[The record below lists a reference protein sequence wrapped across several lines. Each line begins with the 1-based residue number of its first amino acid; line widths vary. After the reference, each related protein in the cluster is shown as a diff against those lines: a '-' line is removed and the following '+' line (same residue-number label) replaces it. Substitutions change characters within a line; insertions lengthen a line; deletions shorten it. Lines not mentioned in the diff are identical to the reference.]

1 MKKVAILGSTGSIGG
16 QTLEIIKDN
25 MDRFRVVALTANKN
39 VPLISEQIKKFKP
52 EMVAM
57 ADEQSAEELRRALAA
72 DDAKEITILT
82 GEKGL
87 VTASAES
94 GADILVTSVVGSAGL
109 VPTIRAIE
117 NGIDI
122 ALANKE
128 TLVAAGEIVTEMAKE
143 RGVKLLPV
151 DSEHNALFQS
161 LRGHVD
167 TGVKRLILTASGGP
181 FWKKGI
187 EELKDITPEEAVKHP
202 RWNMGAKI
210 SIDSATMM
218 NQALEI
224 IEARWLFDIAGENID
239 VLIHPQSIVHSMV
252 EYIDGSVIAQ
262 MGVTDMKIPIA
273 YALSYP
279 ARMEN
284 RMPSLNLADLCKD
297 GVGLTFFSPD
307 LDRFPALALA
317 YKSLKMGGTMP
328 AVMSAA
334 NEVAVSLFLEGKIG
348 FLDIVHLVTKVMD
361 KHKVIIA
368 PDLDKTLEAD
378 LWARREAEKMG
389 EIL

>member
-16 QTLEIIKDN
+16 QALDIIEDN
-25 MDRFRVVALTANKN
+25 GDRFEVVALTANRN
-39 VPLISEQIKKFKP
+39 VSLIAEQVEKFEP
-52 EMVAM
+52 RVVAM
-57 ADEQSAEELRRALAA
+57 GDEKAAEELRGLVP
-72 DDAKEITILT
+72 
-82 GEKGL
+82 KGTSVL
-87 VTASAES
+87 SGDEGIVTASAET

-109 VPTIRAIE
+109 VPTLKAID

-128 TLVAAGEIVTEMAKE
+128 TLVAAGKIVTERAVEK
-143 RGVKLLPV
+143 GVMLLPV

-161 LRGHVD
+161 LRGHEE

-181 FWKKGI
+181 FWKRGVD
-187 EELKDITPEEAVKHP
+187 ELKDITPEEAVKHP

-218 NQALEI
+218 NKALEI
-224 IEARWLFDIAGENID
+224 IEARWLFDVDGGRID

-262 MGVTDMKIPIA
+262 MGTADMRIPIA

-279 ARMEN
+279 ERIET
-284 RMPSLNLADLCKD
+284 RVPQLSLSDLCKD
-297 GVGLTFFSPD
+297 GIGLTFFTPD
-307 LDRFPALALA
+307 LDRFPALGLA
-317 YKSLKMGGTMP
+317 YDALKAGGTMP

-334 NEVAVSLFLEGKIG
+334 NEAAVSLFLDGKIG
-348 FLDIVHLVTKVMD
+348 FLEIVETVSEVMRRHEPIEAPGLEDILNVDT
-361 KHKVIIA
+361 
-368 PDLDKTLEAD
+368 
-378 LWARREAEKMG
+378 WARREAEKVRN
-389 EIL
+389 I

>member
-16 QTLEIIKDN
+16 QTLEIIEDN
-25 MDRFRVVALTANKN
+25 MERFRVVALTANKN
-39 VPLISEQIKKFKP
+39 VPLISDQIKKFKP
-52 EMVAM
+52 LMVAM
-57 ADEQSAEELRRALAA
+57 ADEQSAEELRGTLAK
-72 DDAKEITILT
+72 DDVKGITILT
-82 GEKGL
+82 GEEGL
-87 VTASAES
+87 ITAAAES

-109 VPTIRAIE
+109 VPTIKAIE
-117 NGIDI
+117 NGINI

-128 TLVAAGEIVTEMAKE
+128 TLVAAGEIVTKMAKE

-181 FWKKGI
+181 FWKK
-187 EELKDITPEEAVKHP
+187 EVNELKDITPEEAVKHP

-218 NQALEI
+218 NKALEV
-224 IEARWLFDIAGENID
+224 IEARWLFDIDGDNID

-284 RMPSLNLADLCKD
+284 RMPELNLADLCKD

-307 LDRFPALALA
+307 LDRFPALVLA
-317 YKSLKMGGTMP
+317 YKSLKVGGTMP

-334 NEVAVSLFLEGKIG
+334 NEVAVSLFLEKKIV
-348 FLDIVHLVTKVMD
+348 FLDIVQLVTEIMD